1 MNNIG
6 ALIIGKSPRN
16 ELNNEL
22 NKLGVSSNDIEI
34 RGALDGLKDSEVHL
48 LKPKNLSDHL
58 FTVMPNGNTVTISK
72 ESVIEIGA
80 IQIEKFI
87 KDKYKYIILL
97 CTGSFPIWKN
107 KYNIIYSSSILH
119 NFVKSINT
127 QGKIGIFNPLE
138 EQYNKTKELWI
149 SKGYDAEVTNLSPE
163 ANPNEVSNAIEK
175 MSIFKP
181 RLVVFD
187 CISYKTHTKN
197 HVCSELNIPGVLAI
211 STIANVIKELNYFK

>member
-22 NKLGVSSNDIEI
+22 NKLGVSNNEIEI
-34 RGALDGLKDSEVHL
+34 RGALDGLKDSEVNL

-80 IQIEKFI
+80 IQIEKLI
-87 KDKYKYIILL
+87 NEKYKNIILL
-97 CTGSFPIWKN
+97 CTGSFSIWKN

-119 NFVKSINT
+119 NFVKSIHT
-127 QGKIGIFNPLE
+127 RGKIGIFNPLE
-138 EQYNKTKELWI
+138 EQYNKTKEVWI
-149 SKGYDAEVTNLSPE
+149 SKGYDAQGSAESFLGFQT
-163 ANPNEVSNAIEK
+163 
-175 MSIFKP
+175 
-181 RLVVFD
+181 
-187 CISYKTHTKN
+187 
-197 HVCSELNIPGVLAI
+197 
-211 STIANVIKELNYFK
+211 

>member
-22 NKLGVSSNDIEI
+22 NKLGVSSYDIEI

-80 IQIEKFI
+80 IQIEKLI
-87 KDKYKYIILL
+87 KDKYKNIILL
-97 CTGSFPIWKN
+97 CTGSFPIWKK
-107 KYNIIYSSSILH
+107 KYNIMNCLKLD
-119 NFVKSINT
+119 VKSKVIPVINK
-127 QGKIGIFNPLE
+127 KIIRWLKRWYCVHCKF
-138 EQYNKTKELWI
+138 YN
-149 SKGYDAEVTNLSPE
+149 S
-163 ANPNEVSNAIEK
+163 
-175 MSIFKP
+175 
-181 RLVVFD
+181 R
-187 CISYKTHTKN
+187 
-197 HVCSELNIPGVLAI
+197 
-211 STIANVIKELNYFK
+211 